1 MIQRCR
7 KKTGKMPAEQSLVGS
22 ELIPISH
29 PIAEIRQMF
38 PHQIRLSAAESG
50 NTASKKVYGIL
61 RPTYAVGKNT
71 AIRLLKK

>member
-1 MIQRCR
+1 MA
-7 KKTGKMPAEQSLVGS
+7 AEQSQVGS
-22 ELIPISH
+22 ELISITQ
-29 PIAEIRQMF
+29 PIAAIRQLF
-38 PHQIRLSAAESG
+38 SHQIRLSAAESG